1 MNLGKKL
8 ITKAETRTT
17 GAKVT
22 ATIVATIRT
31 EMVSKRLKYIAGIL
45 A

>member
-8 ITKAETRTT
+8 KMKAETKTM
-17 GAKVT
+17 GAKVA

-31 EMVSKRLKYIAGIL
+31 EMVSKRLKYIVGTL